1 MKYIS
6 TKTYGHERGLS
17 CCFRQWRATSHCNQL
32 HGYALSVRLTFGA
45 DELDDR
51 NWVVDFGGL
60 RRVKDWLDYM
70 FDHTLVVAADDPFIN
85 SLKSLGGIGGVADV
99 RVVDNVGC
107 EAFAELIA
115 NYVSD
120 WIVASLGYEDRV
132 HLLEVE
138 VREHDGNSAIYK
150 PA

>member
-45 DELDDR
+45 DELDER

-85 SLKSLGGIGGVADV
+85 TLRSLGGIGGVADV

-115 NYVSD
+115 KYVSD